1 MANENDQFS
10 NAIADSLGMQ
20 VVSENE
26 QTQEQAPQPEQKV
39 ETTEQT
45 AQTETVAAS
54 EADNSSEPTTE
65 TAVQESTEQP
75 VVNEPAP
82 AVDTFAQTLAEKTGG
97 KFNSWDEI
105 EQALQPA
112 QPTEMD
118 ERLMQLNEYLGKGG
132 SFEDFVVSQTTD
144 YNELT
149 DIELVAEQMLLDNPD
164 LSEEDVNFLLENKYK
179 LDADKYEET
188 DVRLAQIQLKQDAN
202 AAMQKLSEFQQQYSL
217 PINQEQV
224 DYQKELEARQQ
235 EQQQVAAAQREKW
248 LQDVDKSIPNFQ
260 NMSFKIGDEEVSH
273 TVTDEQRSNIKNL
286 NSDLNSFFNKYVQKD
301 GTTNF
306 QLLNEDRYKLEYFD
320 DILRT
325 AVTQAKSKGT
335 EAIVD
340 KIKNPSTTVSGK
352 DGEARALTVEE
363 QVRRQFLG

>member
-26 QTQEQAPQPEQKV
+26 QTQEQAPQPEPKV

-97 KFNSWDEI
+97 KYNSWDEI

-118 ERLMQLNEYLGKGG
+118 EKLMQLNDYLNKGG

-144 YNELT
+144 YNELNE
-149 DIELVAEQMLLDNPD
+149 IELVAEQMLLDNPD
-164 LSEEDVNFLLENKYK
+164 LSEEDVSFLLENKYK

-188 DVRLAQIQLKQDAN
+188 DVRLAKIQLKQDAN
-202 AAMQKLSEFQQQYSL
+202 AAKQKLSDFQKKYSL
-217 PINQEQV
+217 PVNQEQV
-224 DYQKELEARQQ
+224 DYKKELEARQQ
-235 EQQQVAAAQREKW
+235 QQQEAAAVQREKW
-248 LQDVDKSIPNFQ
+248 LGDVDKTIPSFQ
-260 NMSFKIGDEEVSH
+260 KMSFKIGDEEVSH
-273 TVTDEQRSNIKNL
+273 TVTDEQRGNIKNL
-286 NSDLNSFFNKYVQKD
+286 NSDLNTFFNKYVEKD

-306 QLLNEDRYKLEYFD
+306 QLLHEDRYKLEYFD
-320 DILRT
+320 DILRS
-325 AVTQAKSKGT
+325 AVTQARSKGT

-340 KIKNPSTTVSGK
+340 KIKNPSTTVSSK
-352 DGEARALTVEE
+352 DGEARAITVEE